1 MNVFRRNRRG
11 RARIAMVVSGALAAT
26 LLQALPSTPALAN
39 TKPPTAPTHER
50 PVKGTAGKA
59 KPRITKTPP
68 PVPKPKVSWPKAAS
82 ATLQVTPPADIV
94 PAQKDASGRAA
105 EVPVAVAA
113 DKPSAPVWLAPAGE
127 PQQVKVNVLDRS
139 AAQKAGIE
147 GVLLTLGRTD
157 DAPQG
162 ANLRVSLDY
171 SGFARAAGGS
181 FGQRLNLVALP
192 SCVLTTPKAP
202 ECRKA
207 TPLKSVNNQ
216 ETQQLTAQDVA
227 LPAARSALL
236 SGAGAM
242 VLAATPAAA
251 GPSGSFTAT
260 PLAAS
265 GRWSAD
271 LHGGSF
277 NWSYPITVPPVP
289 GDRKPDLGLSYSS
302 SSIDGRSA
310 NSNNQASWAGD
321 GFGLAQG
328 GFVERAYKSCGD
340 DGVKDGINTPGDL
353 CWGYDNATISFAG
366 HSGELIPVS
375 ADEWRVQGDDNT
387 KVVRVRDTARGNGD
401 NDGEYFK
408 ATIADGTQY
417 FFGYNRLP
425 NWATGKPETKS
436 VFTVPV
442 FGDDAN
448 EPCHAS
454 TFAAS
459 WCQQGWRWNLDLV
472 VDPTGNDITYWYKQE
487 TNSYGRNLKAADDTP
502 YVRGGWLDHIEY
514 GQQKADIHSA
524 TVKPMARV
532 NFTPAERCLETT
544 AGLCDPAK
552 IDTNRQYW
560 YDTPWDMNCKAGTD
574 CDKGRF
580 SPTFFTRYRLASIT
594 AQTLQGDGTYKD
606 VDRWDLKH
614 HWGTADS
621 DYQLLLSSVQHTGLA
636 GATALPVPP
645 TTFSYTPMANRLDKD
660 DDGRLP
666 YHKQRLTSIADEFGG
681 QIDANYSAPACS
693 WSSLPTPQNNT
704 SRCFPVKYQPVD
716 DGPITNEWFNKYV
729 VESVLATD
737 RTGGAPDTMTKY
749 TYLGGAAWHF
759 DDDDGMTKEKL
770 KTWSQW
776 RGYAHTRVETGS
788 TQKFTAQEDHY
799 FLRGM
804 HGDRSDPADKTKT
817 RTVEV
822 GDGEGTTIT
831 DHEAW
836 RGFEYRK
843 EELDGPGGRILQKQV
858 STPWKKETAKR
869 VRDWGTSTADITGVS
884 ATRQFVSLDKG
895 AGQSWRE
902 LRKSTKTFD
911 GYGRP
916 TVEEDLGDLADAADD
931 TCTRTTYADNTSAWI
946 LTGAVRTEKVVGD
959 CAKSVDRT
967 TRADGTSNVLEDIRT
982 RYDGQ
987 ASGAAPTKGLPTMT
1001 SFLKSR
1007 SATQAVYLD
1016 NTTTYD
1022 VYGRELTGTGLAST
1036 STYNPADESA
1046 APATTAHPMAH
1057 TTTTVFTPATGR
1069 PTSRKDTSPPAKA
1082 GVATSAQT
1090 VTTTY
1095 DSVRAN
1101 PVTIADTTGRKTE
1114 IEYDALGRT
1123 RKVWQPNRSRASGH
1137 TPNLEYRYHVA
1148 EGSIASIETLGLRN
1162 DGSQESSYTL
1172 YDGFARS
1179 RQTQAPGPDGGMILT
1194 DSFYDAMG
1202 QVSLQYA
1209 PYYAAKAPSSTLFKV
1224 EDATGVETQTSTEF
1238 DGLNRPVKSTVL
1250 KGNGVGTPLSVTT
1263 TEYGGDRIT
1272 VTPPLGGTPTTTIS
1286 NAAGKPVETRE
1297 YKAATPTGT
1306 YDTTT
1311 RKYDALGN
1319 LVRLTDAGGSVWTW
1333 SYDQLGR
1340 MVKLVDPDAGTS
1352 ETKYNDR
1359 GQKTSATDGRLRTI
1373 AYVYDNLGREAETRD
1388 GSPTGPLLT
1397 SKTWDPTGAQGQLA
1411 TSTRHH
1417 TVGGTTY
1424 EYKTT
1429 FANYDA
1435 LLRPGRTTLTV
1446 PSVPGQ
1452 EALAGSYAMGG
1463 TFNLDD
1469 TQKTITLPAAG
1480 NLATETLAFTYN
1492 GTKQLTS
1499 VSSNLGSYLANQTY
1513 TLTGKPLQSTLKAN
1527 GQDTWIT
1534 DGYEYGTQR
1543 LSTRRTDQYG
1553 VAQAA
1558 SALKYGYDQLGN
1570 VKSISDVSRSGTE
1583 TQCFQHDYLA
1593 RVTQEFTSKTT
1604 ACPSQ
1609 PTAGDIGGPAPYWN
1623 SYTYNPDGTRNTET
1637 RHDLSGDAA
1646 KNAVRTYQY
1655 PADGALRPHSL
1666 TGTST
1671 QTGTGSP
1678 VTQSYLY
1685 DDSGNTRSRSLKPA
1699 PGATSEQSLTWD
1711 SEGKLSKL
1719 QDTVTNPADGTSTK
1733 TSEYVYAPDGTR
1745 LIAHESDNADPN
1757 ATRTTLYL
1765 GSTELVLR
1773 KGAAKPTATRY
1784 YSLGSANA
1792 VREDN
1797 GDLSFQV
1804 SDHHNTGTLSV
1815 NATTGAVEHRRMTPF
1830 GAPRG
1835 TKPTQWAGT
1844 KGFVGGTLDTTGL
1857 THIGAREYD
1866 PATGRFISVDPLL
1879 EPDRPQT
1886 LNGYVYAANNPATL
1900 SDPSGASIMDWL
1912 LDYLFSGGGGIFGVI
1927 KRAVK
1932 LRNDLRSGRSHIAV
1946 TPGKQTCHYA
1956 MGMNSCSSA
1965 KPKYKLVS
1973 GPAAPVK
1980 VKEQQKGYNGGGY
1993 NGGYPACPDCIKEQG
2008 NPAVIKEMGKALCSW
2023 IPILGLGCDRADLME
2038 AQDEGDTAG
2047 VVIGFV
2053 GILPLGDILK
2063 LPKQLSKIADA
2074 AKACKCFLAGTK
2086 VLMGDGSTTNI
2097 EDIEVGDTVLATDPA
2112 TGETAPQKVT
2122 RLIETEDD
2130 KLFNDLSIAT
2140 AAGVEQL
2147 TATHEHPFWSPSEGD
2162 WVDAAKLEPGMT
2174 LRTGSGGT
2182 AVVTA
2187 NRAYTQHV
2195 KTYNLT
2201 VDVLHTY
2208 YVLAGGTTVLVHN
2221 SNGLC
2226 GKWRSE
2232 FDDLPKGKNKG
2243 VKIQETPEELRAT
2256 FERWT
2261 EGAERLPARG
2271 PKVPEVYKLPDGS
2284 VMQWRLSSKSGG
2296 ETIDIVP
2303 PGGNPKKPWKVHLPD
2318 EDE

>member
-1 MNVFRRNRRG
+1 M
-11 RARIAMVVSGALAAT
+11 AAVVSGALAAT

-39 TKPPTAPTHER
+39 TKPPTAPSHER

-59 KPRITKTPP
+59 KPRSTKTPP
-68 PVPKPKVSWPKAAS
+68 PVPKPKISWPKAAS
-82 ATLQVTPPADIV
+82 ATVQVTTPAGTAAV
-94 PAQKDASGRAA
+94 KKAASQRSADL
-105 EVPVAVAA
+105 PVALAA
-113 DKPSAPVWLAPAGE
+113 GKPSAPVWLAPAE
-127 PQQVKVNVLDRS
+127 PQQVEVNVLDRS
-139 AAQKAGIE
+139 AAQKAGID
-147 GVLLTLGRTD
+147 GVLLTLDRAD
-157 DAPQG
+157 AAPQG
-162 ANLRVSLDY
+162 ANVRISLDY

-181 FGQRLNLVALP
+181 YGQRLNLVQLP

-207 TPLKSVNNQ
+207 TPLRSVNNQ
-216 ETQQLTAQDVA
+216 ETQQLTAESVA
-227 LPAARSALL
+227 LPAARSAML

-242 VLAATPAAA
+242 VLAAAPAAA

-289 GDRKPDLGLSYSS
+289 GDHKPDLGLSYSS

-366 HSGELIPVS
+366 RSGELIPVS

-417 FFGYNRLP
+417 FFGHNRLP

-472 VDPTGNDITYWYKQE
+472 IDPQGNDITYWYKQE
-487 TNSYGRNLKAADDTP
+487 TNSYGRNIKAADDTP
-502 YVRGGWLDHIEY
+502 YVRGGWLERIEY
-514 GQQKADIHSA
+514 GQQKADIHSD

-560 YDTPWDMNCKAGTD
+560 YDTPWDMNCKAGTE

-636 GATALPVPP
+636 GATALSVPK

-666 YHKQRLTSIADEFGG
+666 YHKQRLSSVADEFGG

-804 HGDRSDPADKTKT
+804 HGDRSDPADRTKT

-822 GDGEGTTIT
+822 NDGEGGTIT

-843 EELDGPGGRILQKQV
+843 EELDGPGGKVLQKQV
-858 STPWKKETAKR
+858 STPWRKETAKR

-895 AGQSWRE
+895 AGESWRE
-902 LRKSTKTFD
+902 LRKGTKTFD

-916 TVEEDLGDLADAADD
+916 TVEEDLGDIADPADD
-931 TCTRTTYADNTSAWI
+931 TCTRTTFADNTSAWI

-959 CAKSVDRT
+959 CGKNVDRT

-1001 SFLKSR
+1001 SFLRTR

-1036 STYNPADESA
+1036 STYNPANESA
-1046 APATTAHPMAH
+1046 APTTTAHPMAH

-1082 GVATSAQT
+1082 GVAASAQT
-1090 VTTTY
+1090 VTTAY
-1095 DSVRAN
+1095 DTVRAN
-1101 PVTIADTTGRKTE
+1101 PVAITDTTGRRTE
-1114 IEYDALGRT
+1114 VEYDALGRT
-1123 RKVWQPNRSRASGH
+1123 RKVWQPNRSRSSGH
-1137 TPNLEYRYHVA
+1137 SPNLEYRYHVA
-1148 EGSIASIETLGLRN
+1148 EGSIASIETLALRN

-1179 RQTQAPGPDGGMILT
+1179 RQTQAPGPNGGMVLT

-1238 DGLNRPVKSTVL
+1238 DALNRPVKSTLL

-1286 NAAGKPVETRE
+1286 DAAGKPVETRE
-1297 YKAATPTGT
+1297 YKAATPTGA
-1306 YDTTT
+1306 YDTTS

-1333 SYDQLGR
+1333 NYDQLGR
-1340 MVKLVDPDAGTS
+1340 MVKLVDPDSGTS

-1359 GQKTSATDGRLRTI
+1359 GQKISSSDGRLKTI
-1373 AYVYDNLGREAETRD
+1373 AYVYDNLGRELETRD

-1397 SKTWDPTGAQGQLA
+1397 SKTWDPTGAQGQPA

-1417 TVGGTTY
+1417 TADGTTY

-1452 EALAGSYAMGG
+1452 EALAGSYTTGG

-1469 TQKTITLPAAG
+1469 TQKTISLPAAG
-1480 NLATETLAFTYN
+1480 NQAAETLAFTYN
-1492 GTKQLTS
+1492 GMKQLTG

-1543 LSTRRTDQYG
+1543 LATRRTDQYG
-1553 VAQAA
+1553 IAQAA

-1570 VKSISDVSRSGTE
+1570 VKSISDVSRTGTE
-1583 TQCFQHDYLA
+1583 TQCFQHDHLA
-1593 RVTQEFTSKTT
+1593 RVTAEFTSRTT
-1604 ACPSQ
+1604 SCPTQ

-1623 SYTYNPDGTRNTET
+1623 SYAYNPDGTRDTET
-1637 RHDLSGDAA
+1637 RHDLSGDTA

-1655 PADGALRPHSL
+1655 PADGAPRPHSL
-1666 TGTST
+1666 IGTST
-1671 QTGTGSP
+1671 RTGTGTP
-1678 VTQSYLY
+1678 VTESYLY
-1685 DDSGNTRSRSLKPA
+1685 DDSGNTKNRSLKPA
-1699 PGATSEQSLTWD
+1699 PGATNEQSLTWN
-1711 SEGKLSKL
+1711 SEGKLSRF
-1719 QDTVTNPADGTSTK
+1719 QDTVTNPAEGTSTK
-1733 TSEYVYAPDGTR
+1733 TAEYVYAADGTR
-1745 LIAHESDNADPN
+1745 LIAHETDNADPN

-1797 GDLSFQV
+1797 GDLTFQV

-1815 NATTGAVEHRRMTPF
+1815 NAATGAVEHRRMTPF
-1830 GAPRG
+1830 GVPRG
-1835 TKPTQWAGT
+1835 TQPAAWAGT
-1844 KGFVGGTLDTTGL
+1844 KGFVGGTVDATGL

-1866 PATGRFISVDPLL
+1866 PATGRFVSVDPLL

-1900 SDPSGASIMDWL
+1900 SDPSGASITDWL
-1912 LDYLFSGGGGIFGVI
+1912 LDYLFSGGGGIFGAM

-1932 LRNDLRSGRSHIAV
+1932 LGKDLRSGRSHIAV

-1956 MGMNSCSSA
+1956 MGMNACSSS

-2023 IPILGLGCDRADLME
+2023 IPILGLGCDRADIME
-2038 AQDEGDTAG
+2038 AQDEGDTTG
-2047 VVIGFV
+2047 VVIGFI
-2053 GILPLGDILK
+2053 GILPVGDILK

-2097 EDIEVGDTVLATDPA
+2097 EDVEVGDTVLATDPDTGA
-2112 TGETAPQKVT
+2112 TVPQKVI

-2130 KLFNDLSIAT
+2130 KFFNELSIAT
-2140 AAGVEQL
+2140 ASGVEQL
-2147 TATHEHPFWSPSEGD
+2147 TATHEHPFWSPSEND
-2162 WVDAAKLEPGMT
+2162 WVDASRLQPGMT
-2174 LRTGSGGT
+2174 LRTDAGGT

-2187 NRAYTQHV
+2187 NRAYTQHA

-2208 YVLAGGTTVLVHN
+2208 YVLVGGTPVLVHN
-2221 SNGLC
+2221 AGLC
-2226 GKWRSE
+2226 GKTALEQGDWQHIVDRHRPGGKLM
-2232 FDDLPKGKNKG
+2232 DDKAGTLIGKEKV
-2243 VKIQETPEELRAT
+2243 VKQRIVDAINRAT
-2256 FERWT
+2256 
-2261 EGAERLPARG
+2261 
-2271 PKVPEVYKLPDGS
+2271 
-2284 VMQWRLSSKSGG
+2284 
-2296 ETIDIVP
+2296 
-2303 PGGNPKKPWKVHLPD
+2303 PKKNTPDPDTGEPRPGYLYTWDFGSTVGKAGKEYGGGDLTSITVVVNEGKVVTAFPS
-2318 EDE
+2318 